1 MCRGRA
7 GVGTG
12 LIPAVTL
19 SGSLSPVI
27 APAMNSRVLTGVT
40 TTGTPHLGNYVG
52 AVRPSVRASVEPGV
66 DAFFFMAD
74 YHALIKCDD
83 PARVAQSRREIASAW
98 LAAGLDPER
107 VTFYRQSDIPEIPE
121 LSWFLTCV
129 TGKGLMNRAHAYKAS
144 VDQNVERGSEPD
156 DGVTMGLFSYPILMA
171 ADILMF
177 NAHKVPVGRD
187 QIQHIE
193 MARDIAARFNHLYG
207 NGKDFFVLPEVVI
220 DEAVAT
226 LPGLDGRK
234 MSKSYNNTIPLFE
247 GGARATQAAIGRIV
261 TDSRGP
267 GEPKDAEA
275 SHLYTIYKAFAQPEE
290 AQAFKAALED
300 GMGWGDAKAALA
312 QRIEQDLAPMREIYA
327 HYMSHPTQLEEILQ
341 HGAAKARK
349 LATPLMAEIRGAVGL
364 GGAVKDA
371 APVKAKKAA
380 RARFVSFRD
389 ESGAFRFRLLD
400 ADGEALM
407 LSEPQSDPKAAGTL
421 SGMLARQGEAL
432 ELVVEG
438 LRFRVMYEGQIVA
451 FGTASADTAERDA
464 KMARLRQALQ
474 ELA

>member
-1 MCRGRA
+1 
-7 GVGTG
+7 
-12 LIPAVTL
+12 
-19 SGSLSPVI
+19 
-27 APAMNSRVLTGVT
+27 MNTRVLTGVT

-52 AVRPSVRASVEPGV
+52 AVRPSVRASIEPGV

-83 PARVAQSRREIASAW
+83 PARVAQSRREIAATW
-98 LAAGLDPER
+98 LASGLDPDR

-144 VDQNVERGSEPD
+144 VDQNVERGVEPD

-187 QIQHIE
+187 QIQHLE

-207 NGKDFFVLPEVVI
+207 GGKDFFVLPEVVI
-220 DEAVAT
+220 DEQVAT

-247 GGARATQAAIGRIV
+247 GGAAATKAAIGRIV

-267 GEPKDAEA
+267 GEAKDAES
-275 SHLYTIYKAFAQPEE
+275 SHLYTIYHAFAQPEE
-290 AQAFKAALED
+290 SQAFKAALED
-300 GMGWGDAKAALA
+300 GMGWGDAKARLA
-312 QRIEQDLAPMREIYA
+312 ERIEQDLAPMREVYA
-327 HYMSHPTQLEEILQ
+327 HYMSHPAELEDILQ
-341 HGAAKARK
+341 QGAAKARR
-349 LATPLMAEIRGAVGL
+349 LAMPLMAEIRRAVGL
-364 GGAVKDA
+364 GATA
-371 APVKAKKAA
+371 APVAPAKAKKAA

-389 ESGAFRFRLLD
+389 EAGAFRFRLLD
-400 ADGEALM
+400 ADGEALI
-407 LSEPQSDPKAAGTL
+407 LSEPQSDPKTAGTL
-421 SGMLARQGEAL
+421 SGMLARQGDAL
-432 ELVVEG
+432 ELVIDG
-438 LRFRVMYEGQIVA
+438 LRFRVMYEGAIVA
-451 FGTASADTAERDA
+451 YGTASADTAARDA
-464 KMARLRQALQ
+464 KMARVYAALAD
-474 ELA
+474 LG